1 MWPTCNSL
9 QVVFIKFGVLYNIVF
24 ELFASISF
32 FFFLLSSINSLIN
45 DIINTTTNG
54 NIDDI
59 GDTVLICFIDVIIA
73 LNRKKMLKKLW
84 NW

>member
-1 MWPTCNSL
+1 M
-9 QVVFIKFGVLYNIVF
+9 FIKFGVLYNIVF

-45 DIINTTTNG
+45 DIIKTTTNG

-59 GDTVLICFIDVIIA
+59 GETVLIDFIDVIIA
-73 LNRKKMLKKLW
+73 LNRKKMLKKL
-84 NW
+84 

>member
-1 MWPTCNSL
+1 M
-9 QVVFIKFGVLYNIVF
+9 FIKFGVLYNIVF

-45 DIINTTTNG
+45 DIIKTTTKG

-59 GDTVLICFIDVIIA
+59 GETVLIDFIDVIIA
-73 LNRKKMLKKLW
+73 LNRKKMLIKLC

>member
-1 MWPTCNSL
+1 MSPTCNSL

-45 DIINTTTNG
+45 DIIKTTTNG

-59 GDTVLICFIDVIIA
+59 GETVLIDFIDVIIA
-73 LNRKKMLKKLW
+73 LNRKKMLKKL
-84 NW
+84 

>member
-1 MWPTCNSL
+1 
-9 QVVFIKFGVLYNIVF
+9 VFIKFGVLYNIVF

-45 DIINTTTNG
+45 DIIKTTTNG

-59 GDTVLICFIDVIIA
+59 GETVLIDFIDVIIA
-73 LNRKKMLKKLW
+73 LNRKKMLKKL
-84 NW
+84 

>member
-1 MWPTCNSL
+1 MSPTCNSL
-9 QVVFIKFGVLYNIVF
+9 HVVFIKFGVLYNIVF

-54 NIDDI
+54 NIDDT

-73 LNRKKMLKKLW
+73 LKRKKMLKKL
-84 NW
+84 

>member
-9 QVVFIKFGVLYNIVF
+9 HVVFIKFGVLYNIVF

-45 DIINTTTNG
+45 DIIKTTTNG

-59 GDTVLICFIDVIIA
+59 GETVLIDFIDVIIA

>member
-9 QVVFIKFGVLYNIVF
+9 HVVFIKFGVLYNIVF

-54 NIDDI
+54 NIDDT

-73 LNRKKMLKKLW
+73 LNRKKILKKLW

>member
-9 QVVFIKFGVLYNIVF
+9 HVVFIKFGVLYNIVF

>member
-9 QVVFIKFGVLYNIVF
+9 HVVFIKFGVLYNIVF

-73 LNRKKMLKKLW
+73 LNRKKILKKLW

>member
-9 QVVFIKFGVLYNIVF
+9 HVVFIKFGVLYNIVF

-73 LNRKKMLKKLW
+73 LNKKKMLKKLW